1 MTASYG
7 EVSVDE
13 SNTNTKLNI
22 NAFLSYLL
30 SSIHFG
36 QPMNLQPATSLKA
49 HTCNNWFYIA
59 ETNFSALEANHADI
73 NVIPPARCTSMQ

>member
-7 EVSVDE
+7 EVSVDD
-13 SNTNTKLNI
+13 SNTKTKLNM

-36 QPMNLQPATSLKA
+36 QPMNLQPATSLKT
-49 HTCNNWFYIA
+49 HYINDF
-59 ETNFSALEANHADI
+59 EIVCQEIQRPCYITYMY
-73 NVIPPARCTSMQ
+73 VVSM